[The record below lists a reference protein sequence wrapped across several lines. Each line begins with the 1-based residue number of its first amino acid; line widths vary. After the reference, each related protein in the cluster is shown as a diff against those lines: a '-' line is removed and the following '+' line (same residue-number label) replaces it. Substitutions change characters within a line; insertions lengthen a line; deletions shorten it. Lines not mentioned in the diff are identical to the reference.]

1 MQQSKERAPPQVL
14 VIPFKRPPLRF
25 CISRRRDDNYWQW
38 IAGGANVN
46 EELLQAARRE
56 FQEETGIDKYRK
68 MVRLESI
75 CSIPTEKV
83 VSADYW
89 KDTFVVNEFSFAAE
103 LFEKDELVVGIEHAE
118 HKWCSY
124 EEATD
129 LLKYDSNKNAL
140 TELYRRI
147 EKNLV

>member
-1 MQQSKERAPPQVL
+1 M
-14 VIPFKRPPLRF
+14 
-25 CISRRRDDNYWQW
+25 
-38 IAGGANVN
+38 N

-89 KDTFVVNEFSFAAE
+89 KDTFVVTEFSFAAE
-103 LFEKDELVVGIEHAE
+103 LFDKCDKYIPWNELTCAAE
-118 HKWCSY
+118 
-124 EEATD
+124 
-129 LLKYDSNKNAL
+129 N
-140 TELYRRI
+140 
-147 EKNLV
+147 